1 MIRKV
6 YEVDPMLCP
15 KCNASMKVVAF
26 ITDFSMVDRII
37 NYLKLSFIRDDR
49 RPGSV
54 GAYSGETVYL
64 FRFNPATDR
73 SEATLGGHYTS
84 LWPE

>member
-1 MIRKV
+1 MV
-6 YEVDPMLCP
+6 CP
-15 KCNASMKVVAF
+15 KCNGPMKLIAF
-26 ITDFSMVDRII
+26 LSDFSGVDRII
-37 NYLKLSFIRDDR
+37 NYLNLSSIGDDR

-64 FRFNPATDR
+64 FRFNPATGR
-73 SEATLGGHYTS
+73 SEAMLGGHHTS